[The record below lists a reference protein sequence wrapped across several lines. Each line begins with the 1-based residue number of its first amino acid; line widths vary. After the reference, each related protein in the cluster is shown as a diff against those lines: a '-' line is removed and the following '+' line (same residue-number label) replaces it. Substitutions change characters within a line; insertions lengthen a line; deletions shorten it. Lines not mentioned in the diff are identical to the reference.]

1 MSSTFTDAALQKF
14 QAHADKALA
23 GPMEQY
29 MKNHFPFLGIKS
41 PLRKELSKQLFR
53 EQEIPDRW
61 EEVVLQLWE
70 LPEREYQYLA
80 LDVVGKVKKRLTDSH
95 IRLLE
100 ELVTAKSWW
109 DTVDFLASHMAGTIL
124 RRHPQTIGPRT
135 SAWMESQNMWLQRT
149 ALLFQLSYKQ
159 ETNQELLF
167 TYVSACTASKEFFIQ
182 KAIGW
187 SLREYAKTNPEAVR
201 DFVEKTPLASLS
213 KREALKHL
221 A

>member
-1 MSSTFTDAALQKF
+1 MSSTFTDAAVQIF
-14 QAHADKALA
+14 QAHANADLA
-23 GPMEQY
+23 GPMEKY
-29 MKNHFPFLGIKS
+29 MKNLFPFLGIKS

-53 EQEIPDRW
+53 EQGIPENW
-61 EEVVLQLWE
+61 EEVVLQLWA

-80 LDVVGKVKKRLTDSH
+80 LDVVAKVKKRLAESH

-100 ELVTAKSWW
+100 ELVTTKSWW
-109 DTVDFLASHMAGTIL
+109 DTVDFLAAHMAGAIL
-124 RRHPQTIGPRT
+124 RRFPERIGSST
-135 SAWMESQNMWLQRT
+135 TAWMESQNMWLQRT
-149 ALLFQLSYKQ
+149 AILFQLSYKQ

-167 TYVSACTASKEFFIQ
+167 SFIQECAASKEFFIQ

-187 SLREYAKTNPEAVR
+187 SLREYAKINPEAVR

>member
-1 MSSTFTDAALQKF
+1 MSSPFTDAAVQKF
-14 QAHADKALA
+14 QAHANADLA
-23 GPMEQY
+23 GPMEKY
-29 MKNHFPFLGIKS
+29 MKNLFPFLGIKS
-41 PLRKELSKQLFR
+41 PVRKELSTQLFR
-53 EQEIPDRW
+53 EQGLPDNW
-61 EEVVLQLWE
+61 EEVVLQLWA

-80 LDVVGKVKKRLTDSH
+80 LDVVSKVKKRMTDRH
-95 IRLLE
+95 IHLLE
-100 ELVTAKSWW
+100 ELVTTKSWW

-124 RRHPQTIGPRT
+124 RRHAERIGPRT

-167 TYVSACTASKEFFIQ
+167 TYVSTCAASKEFFIQ

>member
-1 MSSTFTDAALQKF
+1 MSSTFTDAARQAF
-14 QAHADKALA
+14 QARADQALA
-23 GPMEQY
+23 GPMEKY
-29 MKNHFPFLGIKS
+29 MKNLFPFLGIKS

-53 EQEIPDRW
+53 EQGIPDNW
-61 EEVVLQLWE
+61 EEIVRELWV

-80 LDVVGKVKKRLTDSH
+80 LDVVAKVKKRLTEQH
-95 IRLLE
+95 LPLLE
-100 ELVTAKSWW
+100 ELVTTKSWW

-124 RRHPQTIGPRT
+124 WRSPELVGPST
-135 SAWMESQNMWLQRT
+135 SAWMESHNMWLQRT
-149 ALLFQLSYKQ
+149 AILFQLLYKQ
-159 ETNQELLF
+159 ETDQELLF
-167 TYVSACTASKEFFIQ
+167 NYIRACAASKEFFIQ

-201 DFVEKTPLASLS
+201 DFVDKTPLASLS